1 MSEAA
6 GSCTRRVLARVWSP
20 QLENERDI
28 DIFLPPSYART
39 RRRYPVIYMQDGQNL
54 ADPERAFAGTWELP
68 RALCA
73 LAARGLEAI
82 VVGIPNSGAER
93 LREYSP
99 FADPKHGGGSG
110 DAYLAFVERTVKPLV
125 DRRLRTRPEREAT
138 GIFGSSMGGL
148 ISLYAFFRAPET
160 FGFMGAMSP
169 SIWFGNRA
177 VIDYVERDGAPKG
190 RLYLDVG
197 TEEGAGTLR
206 DAKHLVEV
214 LERKGYQPG
223 TSLSFAAVEG
233 GRHEEAHWA
242 ERLVPALEFLLG
254 AIPSG
259 RRR

>member
-1 MSEAA
+1 
-6 GSCTRRVLARVWSP
+6 
-20 QLENERDI
+20 
-28 DIFLPPSYART
+28 
-39 RRRYPVIYMQDGQNL
+39 
-54 ADPERAFAGTWELP
+54 
-68 RALCA
+68 
-73 LAARGLEAI
+73 
-82 VVGIPNSGAER
+82 
-93 LREYSP
+93 
-99 FADPKHGGGSG
+99 
-110 DAYLAFVERTVKPLV
+110 
-125 DRRLRTRPEREAT
+125 
-138 GIFGSSMGGL
+138 MGGL

-214 LERKGYQPG
+214 LERKGYRPG

-254 AIPSG
+254 AIPRG